1 MRTTLRFGGLLGAL
15 AGLFLLMG
23 CSSGISVNSD
33 YDHQFDFQT
42 LKTYAIHPQITA
54 KTLNL
59 IQQRV
64 VTAIDADLAKKGFT
78 KVDTGAA
85 DFLVAF
91 QTSAQDKV
99 DVSSWGYG
107 GWYGYGGVSAYSYT
121 EGQLTIDMVDRDDS
135 QMIWRGTGTALA
147 GSKAPDQEQVTFAV
161 QKIMGAFPPRK

>member
-1 MRTTLRFGGLLGAL
+1 MRETLRMAGLLVPL
-15 AGLFLLMG
+15 VGLLIG
-23 CSSGISVNSD
+23 CSSGISINTD
-33 YDHQFDFQT
+33 YDQQFDFAT

-59 IQQRV
+59 VQQRV
-64 VTAIDADLAKKGFT
+64 VTAIDADLSKKGFT
-78 KVDTGAA
+78 KVDPSAA

-121 EGQLTIDMVDRDDS
+121 EGQLTIDMVDRDNA
-135 QMIWRGTGTALA
+135 QMIYRGSGTAIA
-147 GSKAPDQEQVTFAV
+147 GDKAPDQEQVSFAV
-161 QKIMGAFPPRK
+161 SKLLKDFPPQ